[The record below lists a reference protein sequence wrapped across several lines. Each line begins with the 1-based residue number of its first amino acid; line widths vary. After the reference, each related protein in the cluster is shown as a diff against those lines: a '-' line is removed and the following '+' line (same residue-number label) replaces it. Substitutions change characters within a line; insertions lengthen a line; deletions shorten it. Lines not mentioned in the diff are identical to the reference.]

1 MSNKETAKLMAELSK
16 GPVTVTPEY
25 TDRLQRAKTMN
36 NYHNDTTINIR
47 LPIELKKKMQ
57 AAAEL
62 ELLSLTSYIK
72 QLAKKDAKR
81 LGL

>member
-1 MSNKETAKLMAELSK
+1 
-16 GPVTVTPEY
+16 
-25 TDRLQRAKTMN
+25 MN

>member
-1 MSNKETAKLMAELSK
+1 MS
-16 GPVTVTPEY
+16 
-25 TDRLQRAKTMN
+25 

-62 ELLSLTSYIK
+62 ELLSLTAYIK
-72 QLAKKDAKR
+72 LLAKKDAKR

>member
-1 MSNKETAKLMAELSK
+1 
-16 GPVTVTPEY
+16 
-25 TDRLQRAKTMN
+25 MN

-47 LPIELKKKMQ
+47 LPIELKKRMQ

-62 ELLSLTSYIK
+62 ELLSQTAYIK
-72 QLAKKDAKR
+72 RLMAKDAKR